1 MIHISHEDVRH
12 RPAGRDLHS
21 GGNEGWGFAGYAPS
35 QLRVFAVPHLGCA
48 VCHYVLE
55 IETEKAVV

>member
-1 MIHISHEDVRH
+1 MKMFVTDPLAEIYIQEEMR
-12 RPAGRDLHS
+12 
-21 GGNEGWGFAGYAPS
+21 GGVLQDTPP